1 MSLTRTAGNKAI
13 LGRLDSAMNSGD
25 AELIAR
31 MIDEVFAPDVRVG
44 TPLPLETTGAEAM
57 KEVFVRLLQAF
68 PDLHITVEDVI
79 AEGDKVVCRNTVT
92 GTHLGE
98 YLGIPATGR
107 SVTYKE
113 IMILRFDN
121 GRVVETWGVVDV
133 HAQLKQLG
141 VLGEG

>member
-1 MSLTRTAGNKAI
+1 MSATRTAGNKAI
-13 LGRLDSAMNSGD
+13 LSRLDSAMNSGD
-25 AELIAR
+25 AELIAQT
-31 MIDEVFAPDVRVG
+31 IDDVFAPDVRVG
-44 TPLPLETTGAEAM
+44 TPLPLETSGAEAM

-92 GTHLGE
+92 GTHLGD
-98 YLGIPATGR
+98 YLGIPPTGR

-113 IMILRFDN
+113 IMIARFDN
-121 GRVVETWGVVDV
+121 GRIVETWGVVDV

-141 VLGEG
+141 VPGEG